1 MGGNPMSLR
10 IEILRRDSG
19 GVLRCTRADGT
30 TAFQTQ
36 SERHAP
42 FFALHDLTHFAVET
56 TLGYRNAF
64 YGLIAQGWSID
75 DTEGSGPRGPL
86 PPEALEVEVFVGMLD
101 AERAGGVSWTADE
114 FQEFAALHAAAHGHS
129 PPRRLSNVEYA
140 AIQSLR
146 VELFAKWAAVSPGES
161 LTLDFPG

>member
-1 MGGNPMSLR
+1 MSLR
-10 IEILRRDSG
+10 IEILRRASG
-19 GVLRCTRADGT
+19 GVLRCLRADGT

-56 TLGYRNAF
+56 TLGYKNAF

-75 DTEGSGPRGPL
+75 DTEGGGPRGPL

-101 AERAGGVSWTADE
+101 AERAGGVPWTVDE
-114 FQEFAALHAAAHGHS
+114 FNDFAALHAAAQGHS
-129 PPRRLSNVEYA
+129 PPRRLSPAEYA
-140 AIQSLR
+140 AIKSR
-146 VELFAKWAAVSPGES
+146 RAELFARWAAVAPGES
-161 LTLDFPG
+161 LMLDFPA